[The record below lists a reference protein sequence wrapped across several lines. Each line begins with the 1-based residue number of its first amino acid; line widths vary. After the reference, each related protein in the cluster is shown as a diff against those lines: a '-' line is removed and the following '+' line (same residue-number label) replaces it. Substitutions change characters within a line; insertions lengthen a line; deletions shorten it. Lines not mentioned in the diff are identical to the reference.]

1 MSTRKRRLKSENQQ
15 ASSDRTNETL
25 RNQQRLLTDSV
36 MRCPRQTTPK
46 TASTP
51 PGPSSAELVLR
62 ALWV

>member
-36 MRCPRQTTPK
+36 MRRPRQTTPK
-46 TASTP
+46 TASTA